1 MAFHREERA
10 GSRSRR
16 REALWKSTVTTPA
29 KKKRSPA
36 KISCLCLGVL
46 YPLQVKGQ
54 KKVEKTVK
62 YTVQPGETILGIAHR
77 HGTTL
82 DHLLSLNP
90 GVQPDYVQA
99 GQVVIVPYVPGGAE
113 PAPTPAQRA
122 AAARATEKNAVVKKQ
137 PAAGNAAIM
146 PNAVSKVSYA
156 EVGQQ
161 PQPVK
166 VTYKEY
172 KAKKKETAYGIA
184 KANNITVDEL
194 IEANPEM
201 KQEGYKLKKGSVLR
215 IPVKPIV
222 KKPTFKGLNTIRL
235 AVILPLV
242 GNGVEF
248 DRSVEFYRGLLMG
261 VEELK
266 QAGVNVVVS
275 VYNEPAPD
283 VSIASQMLQVVGQN
297 PDVIVGPL
305 YPTHFTDV
313 TAVSAKKVKVVVP
326 FSSKVPQVDYRPEV
340 YVLNTPAVYENA
352 LALDL
357 FMTNFK
363 KQTHVILLHGQAG
376 NKRSFSEELQRR
388 LSSAG
393 YDIVSLPTSASTQQ
407 MTAALLGKKQGEYII
422 VPDDA
427 SEATMKQMLT
437 KTADLQ
443 HALSG
448 AQISLLG
455 YESWLPY
462 AEGSMREQIHAA
474 NTYILTPNYYY
485 PYTTASKAFY
495 DKYRKWFKADFVSSK
510 PRMAP
515 LGYDFARGF
524 LGSMATY
531 GYDFSTQ
538 SPQKGSV
545 AAQPKLQSEP
555 RFITVGGNGGYVSR
569 SMWLVR
575 FKRDMSIVKISAQ

>member
-1 MAFHREERA
+1 MIYNIKHVVFV
-10 GSRSRR
+10 
-16 REALWKSTVTTPA
+16 L
-29 KKKRSPA
+29 
-36 KISCLCLGVL
+36 SCFLCLGVFS
-46 YPLQVKGQ
+46 PLQVKGQ

-137 PAAGNAAIM
+137 PAAGNATIM

>member
-1 MAFHREERA
+1 MIYNI
-10 GSRSRR
+10 
-16 REALWKSTVTTPA
+16 
-29 KKKRSPA
+29 KRVVF
-36 KISCLCLGVL
+36 ILGCFLCLGVFC
-46 YPLQVKGQ
+46 PLQVKGQ

-122 AAARATEKNAVVKKQ
+122 AAARTTEKNAVVKKQ
-137 PAAGNAAIM
+137 PVAGNATIM

-172 KAKKKETAYGIA
+172 RAKKKETAYGIA

-376 NKRSFSEELQRR
+376 NKRNFSEELQRR

>member
-1 MAFHREERA
+1 MIYDI
-10 GSRSRR
+10 
-16 REALWKSTVTTPA
+16 
-29 KKKRSPA
+29 KRVVFVL
-36 KISCLCLGVL
+36 SCFLCLGVL

-161 PQPVK
+161 PQPAK

-201 KQEGYKLKKGSVLR
+201 KQEEYKLKKGSVLR

>member
-1 MAFHREERA
+1 MIYNI
-10 GSRSRR
+10 
-16 REALWKSTVTTPA
+16 
-29 KKKRSPA
+29 KRVVFVL
-36 KISCLCLGVL
+36 SCFLCLGVL

-524 LGSMATY
+524 LGSMAIY

>member
-1 MAFHREERA
+1 MIYNI
-10 GSRSRR
+10 
-16 REALWKSTVTTPA
+16 
-29 KKKRSPA
+29 KRVVFVL
-36 KISCLCLGVL
+36 SCFLCLGVL

-122 AAARATEKNAVVKKQ
+122 AAARTTEKNAVVKKQ
-137 PAAGNAAIM
+137 PVAGNATIM

>member
-1 MAFHREERA
+1 MIYNIKHVVFI
-10 GSRSRR
+10 
-16 REALWKSTVTTPA
+16 L
-29 KKKRSPA
+29 
-36 KISCLCLGVL
+36 SCFLCFGVFC
-46 YPLQVKGQ
+46 PLQVKGQ

-122 AAARATEKNAVVKKQ
+122 AAARATEKNVVVKKQ

-161 PQPVK
+161 PQPAK

-363 KQTHVILLHGQAG
+363 KQTHVILLHGQSG

-495 DKYRKWFKADFVSSK
+495 EKYRKWFKADFVSSK

-515 LGYDFARGF
+515 LGYDFVRGF

>member
-1 MAFHREERA
+1 MIYNIKHVVFV
-10 GSRSRR
+10 
-16 REALWKSTVTTPA
+16 L
-29 KKKRSPA
+29 
-36 KISCLCLGVL
+36 SCFLCLGVFS
-46 YPLQVKGQ
+46 PLQVKGQ

-122 AAARATEKNAVVKKQ
+122 AAARATEKNVVVKKQ

-222 KKPTFKGLNTIRL
+222 KKPTFEGLNTIRL

-363 KQTHVILLHGQAG
+363 KQTHVILLHGQSG

>member
-1 MAFHREERA
+1 MIYNIKHVVFV
-10 GSRSRR
+10 
-16 REALWKSTVTTPA
+16 L
-29 KKKRSPA
+29 
-36 KISCLCLGVL
+36 SCFLCLGVL
-46 YPLQVKGQ
+46 CPLQVNGQ

-122 AAARATEKNAVVKKQ
+122 AAARATEKNVVVKKQ

-146 PNAVSKVSYA
+146 SNAVSKVSYA

>member
-1 MAFHREERA
+1 MIYNI
-10 GSRSRR
+10 
-16 REALWKSTVTTPA
+16 
-29 KKKRSPA
+29 KRVVFVLN
-36 KISCLCLGVL
+36 CFLCLGVL

-122 AAARATEKNAVVKKQ
+122 AAARATEKNVVVKKQ

-363 KQTHVILLHGQAG
+363 KQTHVILLHGQSG

>member
-1 MAFHREERA
+1 MIYNI
-10 GSRSRR
+10 
-16 REALWKSTVTTPA
+16 
-29 KKKRSPA
+29 KRVVFVL
-36 KISCLCLGVL
+36 SCFLCLGVL
-46 YPLQVKGQ
+46 CPLQVKGQ

-82 DHLLSLNP
+82 DHLLNLNP

-122 AAARATEKNAVVKKQ
+122 AAARATEKNVVVKKQ
-137 PAAGNAAIM
+137 PTAGNATIM

-266 QAGVNVVVS
+266 QAGINVVVS

-495 DKYRKWFKADFVSSK
+495 DKYRKLFKADFVSSK

>member
-1 MAFHREERA
+1 MIYNI
-10 GSRSRR
+10 
-16 REALWKSTVTTPA
+16 
-29 KKKRSPA
+29 KRVVF
-36 KISCLCLGVL
+36 ILSCFLCLGVFS
-46 YPLQVKGQ
+46 PLQVKGQ

-122 AAARATEKNAVVKKQ
+122 AAARTTEKNAVVKKQ
-137 PAAGNAAIM
+137 PVAGNATIM

-443 HALSG
+443 HALFG

>member
-1 MAFHREERA
+1 MIYNIKHVVFI
-10 GSRSRR
+10 
-16 REALWKSTVTTPA
+16 L
-29 KKKRSPA
+29 
-36 KISCLCLGVL
+36 SCFLCLGVFF
-46 YPLQVKGQ
+46 PLQVKGQ

-495 DKYRKWFKADFVSSK
+495 DKYRKLFKADFVSSK

>member
-1 MAFHREERA
+1 MIYNI
-10 GSRSRR
+10 
-16 REALWKSTVTTPA
+16 
-29 KKKRSPA
+29 KRVVFVL
-36 KISCLCLGVL
+36 SCFLCLGVL
-46 YPLQVKGQ
+46 CPLQVNGQ

-122 AAARATEKNAVVKKQ
+122 AAARATEKNVVVKKQ

>member
-1 MAFHREERA
+1 MIYNIKHVVFV
-10 GSRSRR
+10 
-16 REALWKSTVTTPA
+16 L
-29 KKKRSPA
+29 
-36 KISCLCLGVL
+36 SCFLCLGVL
-46 YPLQVKGQ
+46 CPLQVNGQ

-122 AAARATEKNAVVKKQ
+122 AAARATEKNVVVKKQ

>member
-1 MAFHREERA
+1 MIYNI
-10 GSRSRR
+10 
-16 REALWKSTVTTPA
+16 
-29 KKKRSPA
+29 KRVVFVL
-36 KISCLCLGVL
+36 SCFLCLGVL

-266 QAGVNVVVS
+266 QVGVNVVVS

-363 KQTHVILLHGQAG
+363 KQTHVILLHGQSG

-462 AEGSMREQIHAA
+462 AEGSMREQFHAA

>member
-1 MAFHREERA
+1 MIYNIKHVVFVL
-10 GSRSRR
+10 SYF
-16 REALWKSTVTTPA
+16 
-29 KKKRSPA
+29 
-36 KISCLCLGVL
+36 LCLGVFC
-46 YPLQVKGQ
+46 PLQVKGQ

>member
-1 MAFHREERA
+1 MIYNIKHVVFV
-10 GSRSRR
+10 
-16 REALWKSTVTTPA
+16 L
-29 KKKRSPA
+29 
-36 KISCLCLGVL
+36 SCFLCLGVFS
-46 YPLQVKGQ
+46 PLQVKGQ

-122 AAARATEKNAVVKKQ
+122 AAARTTEKNAVVKKQ
-137 PAAGNAAIM
+137 PVAGNATIM

>member
-1 MAFHREERA
+1 MIYNIKHVVFV
-10 GSRSRR
+10 
-16 REALWKSTVTTPA
+16 L
-29 KKKRSPA
+29 
-36 KISCLCLGVL
+36 SCFLCLGVL
-46 YPLQVKGQ
+46 CPLQVNGQ

-122 AAARATEKNAVVKKQ
+122 AAARATEKNVVVKKQ

-201 KQEGYKLKKGSVLR
+201 KQEEYKLKKGSVLR

>member
-1 MAFHREERA
+1 MIYNI
-10 GSRSRR
+10 
-16 REALWKSTVTTPA
+16 
-29 KKKRSPA
+29 KRVL
-36 KISCLCLGVL
+36 ILLGCCLCLGGIF
-46 YPLQVKGQ
+46 PLQLLAQ

-113 PAPTPAQRA
+113 PAPTPEQRA
-122 AAARATEKNAVVKKQ
+122 AAARAADKNLSTVNNAVPTSNV
-137 PAAGNAAIM
+137 
-146 PNAVSKVSYA
+146 VSKVSYA

-161 PQPVK
+161 PQPAK

-215 IPVKPIV
+215 IPVKTMA
-222 KKPTFKGLNTIRL
+222 KKSIFKGLNTIRL

-283 VSIASQMLQVVGQN
+283 ASIASQMLQVMGQN

-363 KQTHVILLHGQAG
+363 KQTHVILLHSQAG

-407 MTAALLGKKQGEYII
+407 MTAALLGKRQGEYII

-437 KTADLQ
+437 KTAELQ
-443 HALSG
+443 HALPG

-485 PYTTASKAFY
+485 PYTTASKAFH
-495 DKYRKWFKADFVSSK
+495 DKYRQWFKSDFVSSK

-575 FKRDMSIVKISAQ
+575 FKKDMSIVKISAQ

>member
-1 MAFHREERA
+1 MIYNIKHVVFI
-10 GSRSRR
+10 
-16 REALWKSTVTTPA
+16 L
-29 KKKRSPA
+29 
-36 KISCLCLGVL
+36 SCFLCLGVSC
-46 YPLQVKGQ
+46 PLQVKGQ

-122 AAARATEKNAVVKKQ
+122 AAARATEKNVVVKKQ

-427 SEATMKQMLT
+427 SEATMKQLLT